1 MSDFDRR
8 WHELVASSRSAPP
21 STADWRGTPLDPAS
35 AQGIAQRAL
44 AHRERRLRQRRE
56 LRGMA
61 LAAGLCL
68 ASLLGLG
75 ASGQALGYGPDA
87 LAADLAR
94 AARSLPRTDF
104 LPAPPRPAELG
115 LTAPD
120 WLATAGNAARVSPA
134 RWFLSLDDWLVP
146 KSPAAEHSP

>member
-1 MSDFDRR
+1 MNDFDRR
-8 WHELVASSRSAPP
+8 WHALVAASRSASA
-21 STADWRGTPLDPAS
+21 STAAPRERPLDPAS
-35 AQGIAQRAL
+35 ARGFAERAL
-44 AHRERRLRQRRE
+44 AHRERRLRLRKE

-61 LAAGLCL
+61 LAACACL

-75 ASGQALGYGPDA
+75 ASGHALGYGPDA

-104 LPAPPRPAELG
+104 LPAPPRPADLRR
-115 LTAPD
+115 LAPA
-120 WLATAGNAARVSPA
+120 WLATERNSARVSPA

-146 KSPAAEHSP
+146 RSPAAEQLP